1 MKKNCQ
7 ELFWKGRFG
16 NKYTKRNYKQ
26 NLTSRF
32 NLFSNIFYRISKIKN
47 VYEIGTNIGQN
58 LDAIKQIS
66 RNIKTYGIEIN
77 DIAYDV
83 AKKKHNVELGSIFN
97 SKEKKKFDFV
107 LTRGLLIHINPKKLN
122 QIYKIIYNLS
132 KKYILI
138 DEYFSPKPEPCIRYR
153 GYKNV
158 LFKRDFAKEL
168 MKKYSLELI
177 DYGFTWKEDAKMKPL
192 DSSNWFLFKKKNC

>member
-83 AKKKHNVELGSIFN
+83 AKKK
-97 SKEKKKFDFV
+97 
-107 LTRGLLIHINPKKLN
+107 T
-122 QIYKIIYNLS
+122 
-132 KKYILI
+132 
-138 DEYFSPKPEPCIRYR
+138 
-153 GYKNV
+153 
-158 LFKRDFAKEL
+158 
-168 MKKYSLELI
+168 
-177 DYGFTWKEDAKMKPL
+177 
-192 DSSNWFLFKKKNC
+192 

>member
-7 ELFWKGRFG
+7 EIFWKGSFG
-16 NKYTKRNYKQ
+16 NKYTKRNYKK

-58 LDAIKQIS
+58 LDAIKKIS

-77 DIAYDV
+77 KIAYDV

-97 SKEKKKFDFV
+97 SKEKNFFDLV

-138 DEYFSPKPEPCIRYR
+138 DEYFSPKPESCIRYR
-153 GYKNV
+153 CYKNV
-158 LFKRDFAKEL
+158 LYKRDFAKEL

-177 DYGFTWKEDAKMKPL
+177 DYGFSWKEDVKMKPL
-192 DSSNWFLFKKKNC
+192 DSSNWFLFKKKIK